1 MRWAARVSLR
11 IYETVDWETL
21 AARATSLMVGR
32 DGIEALTVRVG
43 ETGHNG
49 IVKPRRTASLVP
61 KQGGFGQTGW
71 WPDFP
76 QKTLDFHRTLWRATG
91 LNFKVKKIPAL
102 TGRKW
107 NEMRKRIEDEF
118 TYLPVSRQRK
128 YQLRMQRDQR
138 CTECGEPA
146 VQGSR
151 CLKHLVKARERQ
163 RKKRGLK
170 RRYYGTL
177 SYKLQ
182 AVNK

>member
-1 MRWAARVSLR
+1 
-11 IYETVDWETL
+11 
-21 AARATSLMVGR
+21 
-32 DGIEALTVRVG
+32 
-43 ETGHNG
+43 
-49 IVKPRRTASLVP
+49 
-61 KQGGFGQTGW
+61 
-71 WPDFP
+71 
-76 QKTLDFHRTLWRATG
+76 
-91 LNFKVKKIPAL
+91 
-102 TGRKW
+102 
-107 NEMRKRIEDEF
+107 MRKRIEDEF

-138 CTECGEPA
+138 CTECGEQA

-182 AVNK
+182 ESIKGEPAKAGSAK